1 MDESK
6 VIGNAIRTLRKEK
19 ELSQFC
25 VAQRSGVNLS
35 YYCKLERGE
44 ANPSIR
50 KLYAILKALGVS
62 PVQFTELVVL
72 QSEYLLFSAENRAA
86 S

>member
-6 VIGNAIRTLRKEK
+6 VIGNAIRTIRREK
-19 ELSQFC
+19 ELSQLS

-50 KLYAILKALGVS
+50 KLYAILRALGVS
-62 PVQFTELVVL
+62 PVQFSELVVL
-72 QSEYLLFSAENRAA
+72 ESEYLLVSVDSRIA

>member
-72 QSEYLLFSAENRAA
+72 QSEYLLFSAETRAA

>member
-1 MDESK
+1 M
-6 VIGNAIRTLRKEK
+6 L
-19 ELSQFC
+19 F
-25 VAQRSGVNLS
+25 RSVNLS

>member
-6 VIGNAIRTLRKEK
+6 VIGNAIKTIRREK
-19 ELSQFC
+19 ELSQFS

-35 YYCKLERGE
+35 YYCKVERGE

-50 KLYAILKALGVS
+50 KLNAILRALGVS
-62 PVQFTELVVL
+62 PVQFSELVVL
-72 QSEYLLFSAENRAA
+72 ETEYLLVSVYEQAA

>member
-6 VIGNAIRTLRKEK
+6 VIGNAIRTIRREK
-19 ELSQFC
+19 ELSQFS
-25 VAQRSGVNLS
+25 VAQRSGINLS

-50 KLYAILKALGVS
+50 KLHAILRALGVS
-62 PVQFTELVVL
+62 PVQFCELVVL
-72 QSEYLLFSAENRAA
+72 ESEYLLVSADSRIA